1 MAMRWWQWH
10 AVPVI
15 LAMATISCS
24 APSSPASTAGTPV
37 PVTPAAQS
45 TIPARATTAV
55 AVAAAGPTQTP
66 ASGAPVRPT
75 VADTSFKGGPLP
87 TARAGAFGEPTAV
100 PIPTRVVG
108 IAKVPLK
115 EVVVGMWC
123 TNAEQSITGSTMQ
136 CLALTAEGIFSLGV
150 VVDGNVY
157 SQSVVSPGG
166 SPFTRTDDRQPR
178 NRRPPGGP
186 RRPGSDRHLSEKQE
200 EPSHKFSGQDCAKRD
215 IQETGGRHHG
225 PYPSGQ
231 MHRNAQCKREDQ
243 PDTHSH
249 PEEP

>member
-1 MAMRWWQWH
+1 MRWWQWH

-37 PVTPAAQS
+37 PATPAAQS

-55 AVAAAGPTQTP
+55 AVAASGPTQTP
-66 ASGAPVRPT
+66 ATGAPVRPT

-157 SQSVVSPGG
+157 SQSVVSGTFVASDTEVTLRTAQRPAESMTYDG
-166 SPFTRTDDRQPR
+166 SGEEPALFDRSGRFAFHPYG
-178 NRRPPGGP
+178 RPPA
-186 RRPGSDRHLSEKQE
+186 
-200 EPSHKFSGQDCAKRD
+200 GQ
-215 IQETGGRHHG
+215 
-225 PYPSGQ
+225 P
-231 MHRNAQCKREDQ
+231 
-243 PDTHSH
+243 
-249 PEEP
+249 